1 MAGKPEF
8 QSLPKTIVAW
18 KQDDLGF
25 FQGGQQGHRGHHG
38 DGWLSA
44 SGDAKHQGF
53 GSCSSTVM
61 WVKQE

>member
-25 FQGGQQGHRGHHG
+25 FQGGQQGHRSHHG
-38 DGWLSA
+38 DADCLLQGMPSTKDLVPV
-44 SGDAKHQGF
+44 HQ
-53 GSCSSTVM
+53 
-61 WVKQE
+61 Q